1 MQYEKSCG
9 AICYLVR
16 DDQLKVLLICH
27 VHGRHWSFPKG
38 HVEPGESEVQT
49 AHREIFEETGITV
62 QLIDGYREVSRYN
75 PTQGITKDVVY
86 FLGRAENN
94 NIRLQT
100 EELREAAFVPLAEAF
115 KRLAYPADRNMLNKA
130 IEAINDFEER
140 EFVV

>member
-9 AICYLVR
+9 AICFLIR
-16 DDQLKVLLICH
+16 DDQLKILLICH

-38 HVEPGESEVQT
+38 HVEEGETEEQT
-49 AHREIFEETGITV
+49 AHREVFEETGITV
-62 QLIDGYREVSRYN
+62 ELLEGYREVSRYN

-100 EELREAAFVPLAEAF
+100 EELREAAFVPLTEAY
-115 KRLAYPADRNMLNKA
+115 KRLAYPADRTMLAKA
-130 IEAINDFEER
+130 VEVINRHEGR
-140 EFVV
+140 EFV